1 MGRSAPESKSRTFR
15 TEIVFFDHLLFQSSI
30 GGYVGDGEIGV
41 VAHVHSERVVDEGVV
56 LVRAGHFAAC
66 HLFDLPLRL
75 IGNAV
80 IVLLIPEQCLSE
92 YQYPM

>member
-1 MGRSAPESKSRTFR
+1 M
-15 TEIVFFDHLLFQSSI
+15 
-30 GGYVGDGEIGV
+30 
-41 VAHVHSERVVDEGVV
+41 HSERVVDEGVV

-92 YQYPM
+92 YQYPMKDILFAWSPTIMF

>member
-1 MGRSAPESKSRTFR
+1 M
-15 TEIVFFDHLLFQSSI
+15 
-30 GGYVGDGEIGV
+30 
-41 VAHVHSERVVDEGVV
+41 HSERVVDEGVV

-80 IVLLIPEQCLSE
+80 IVLLIPEQCFSE
-92 YQYPM
+92 YQYPMKDILFALSPTKCLDYERVDLELSWMALGRYSGGRPS